1 MKKDKK
7 TAEKN
12 RDITEHK
19 RAEETLSVSEV
30 RYRRLFETARDG
42 ILILDAETGMVVDVN
57 PFLIEMLGYSHEQF
71 MGKTVWELGFL
82 KDVVANRDMFAELQ
96 RREYIRYE
104 DLPLETSDGRRIA
117 VEFISNVY
125 LINHK
130 KVIQCNIRDITERK
144 RVEEELQRSEQSFK
158 SISENAH
165 DGIIVALRNG
175 ARIYANRR
183 ASEITGYSINEILKT
198 GMEGLAHPDEILK
211 LSERR
216 KKILAGENVP
226 NQYDTV
232 IIHKDGN
239 AVPIEITSART
250 LWYGQV
256 ADIFVFRDIT
266 ERKRAE
272 EALKKSEE
280 YFKEITENAS
290 DIIIITDKNG
300 DIKYC
305 SRSVER
311 FTGYKPEELV
321 GRSAFTFIN
330 PDDVKRSVSAF
341 GKAVLTKDAVS
352 NAFRIV
358 HKDGSERYFDGL
370 GKNLLDN
377 PAVAGFI
384 MNIRDLTERKQAEKA
399 LQESEEKYRTLF
411 ETMAQGVVYQTA
423 DRKIASAN
431 PAAERILGLALDQM
445 QGQPSVNQRWKVI
458 HEDGSD
464 FSRGTYPSAVALKSG
479 REVLNVV
486 IGILNPENN
495 SLRWIN
501 VNAIPQFKPGEN
513 KPYQVYTTFED
524 ITERKRAQEALRE
537 SEGRYKALFSEA
549 LDGICLADAETGKII
564 DCNEAMAVMVGRDK
578 AELIGQH
585 QAILHP
591 STGDKVSL
599 SPTFRQHL
607 ADKAGQVLETQV
619 VSKTGEIREVEIK
632 ANIMDLRGVK
642 MLQGMFRDITERKR
656 AEKALRESEEN
667 FHRSLADSP
676 LGIRIINADG
686 KILYAN
692 QAILDIY
699 GYDSI
704 KELKTTP
711 HKKNYTPESYTEH
724 QVRKEKRQR
733 GEYVPSNYEI
743 SIIRKD
749 GEIRYLEVFRKEVLW
764 NDEKQFQVLYNDIT
778 ERKRAEEALRESEER
793 FRIATETTNDVVYEW
808 DLQHTVQWFGNID
821 ELLGYGPGKFPRTI
835 DAWTDSIHPE
845 DRERVMAA
853 VQAKLDGRAPYAIEY
868 RVRRQDGVNRWW
880 SARGDIVKTLDGNP
894 IKWIGTV
901 TDITERKRAEEELR
915 DSEEKLRIIFESIGD
930 GIIVTNLEGIII
942 QTNEA
947 AAKLGGWSDKSK
959 LIGMSGFDFVA
970 DKEQSKLVTDM
981 IRALKQQ
988 HSINVEYSVKA
999 KNGREYQSE
1008 VSITLLRDASG
1019 SPNGIVSVIRD
1030 ITERKRVEEAL
1041 RESEKKYRLLA
1052 ENASDVITVM
1062 DMNMRPIYM
1071 SPSITRLLGY
1081 SVEEAMARGIENG
1094 LTPKSLKVATKG
1106 LAKTIA
1112 AELKKKKLKPVTVDF
1127 ELTRKDGSTVWVAAS
1142 VALIRG
1148 SDGQPTEILSILH
1161 DISERKKAE
1170 EALLSYKDHLEE
1182 LVEERTTELDKAK
1195 LIAEEA
1201 SKAKSEFLAN
1211 MSHEIRTPL
1220 SSIIGFSELLADEV
1234 NGLLNNDQKKYLG
1247 YVTSSGQHLLS
1258 LINDILDLSKVE
1270 AGKMELQPT
1279 SFSISDLLKNSSSFI
1294 AEEAMKH
1301 NIRLLSEIP
1310 ADVDVIEADER
1321 KVKQII
1327 YNLLSNA
1334 VKFTPDGGSITTKAD
1349 IVSPDSAA
1357 LPIKIRKGLPDTEYV
1372 LVSVK
1377 DTGIGIAK
1385 KDQSKLFTEFHQIE
1399 NPYTKKYEGTGL
1411 GLALSRKLVTLH
1423 GGRIWF
1429 ESKGKG
1435 KGCTFYFIL
1444 PLIILP
1450 NA

>member
-1 MKKDKK
+1 
-7 TAEKN
+7 
-12 RDITEHK
+12 
-19 RAEETLSVSEV
+19 
-30 RYRRLFETARDG
+30 
-42 ILILDAETGMVVDVN
+42 
-57 PFLIEMLGYSHEQF
+57 
-71 MGKTVWELGFL
+71 
-82 KDVVANRDMFAELQ
+82 
-96 RREYIRYE
+96 
-104 DLPLETSDGRRIA
+104 
-117 VEFISNVY
+117 
-125 LINHK
+125 
-130 KVIQCNIRDITERK
+130 
-144 RVEEELQRSEQSFK
+144 
-158 SISENAH
+158 
-165 DGIIVALRNG
+165 
-175 ARIYANRR
+175 
-183 ASEITGYSINEILKT
+183 
-198 GMEGLAHPDEILK
+198 
-211 LSERR
+211 
-216 KKILAGENVP
+216 
-226 NQYDTV
+226 
-232 IIHKDGN
+232 
-239 AVPIEITSART
+239 
-250 LWYGQV
+250 
-256 ADIFVFRDIT
+256 
-266 ERKRAE
+266 
-272 EALKKSEE
+272 
-280 YFKEITENAS
+280 
-290 DIIIITDKNG
+290 
-300 DIKYC
+300 
-305 SRSVER
+305 
-311 FTGYKPEELV
+311 
-321 GRSAFTFIN
+321 
-330 PDDVKRSVSAF
+330 
-341 GKAVLTKDAVS
+341 
-352 NAFRIV
+352 
-358 HKDGSERYFDGL
+358 
-370 GKNLLDN
+370 
-377 PAVAGFI
+377 
-384 MNIRDLTERKQAEKA
+384 
-399 LQESEEKYRTLF
+399 
-411 ETMAQGVVYQTA
+411 MAQGVVYQTA

-445 QGQPSVNQRWKVI
+445 QGQPSVDQRWKVI

-479 REVLNVV
+479 REVLNTV

-749 GEIRYLEVFRKEVLW
+749 GEIRHLEVFRKEVLW

-778 ERKRAEEALRESEER
+778 ERKRA
-793 FRIATETTNDVVYEW
+793 
-808 DLQHTVQWFGNID
+808 
-821 ELLGYGPGKFPRTI
+821 
-835 DAWTDSIHPE
+835 
-845 DRERVMAA
+845 
-853 VQAKLDGRAPYAIEY
+853 
-868 RVRRQDGVNRWW
+868 
-880 SARGDIVKTLDGNP
+880 
-894 IKWIGTV
+894 
-901 TDITERKRAEEELR
+901 
-915 DSEEKLRIIFESIGD
+915 
-930 GIIVTNLEGIII
+930 
-942 QTNEA
+942 
-947 AAKLGGWSDKSK
+947 
-959 LIGMSGFDFVA
+959 
-970 DKEQSKLVTDM
+970 
-981 IRALKQQ
+981 
-988 HSINVEYSVKA
+988 
-999 KNGREYQSE
+999 
-1008 VSITLLRDASG
+1008 
-1019 SPNGIVSVIRD
+1019 
-1030 ITERKRVEEAL
+1030 EEAL

>member
-130 KVIQCNIRDITERK
+130 KVIQCNICDITERK

-399 LQESEEKYRTLF
+399 LQESKEKYRTLF

-464 FSRGTYPSAVALKSG
+464 FPRETYPSAVALKSG

-524 ITERKRAQEALRE
+524 ITERKRA
-537 SEGRYKALFSEA
+537 
-549 LDGICLADAETGKII
+549 
-564 DCNEAMAVMVGRDK
+564 
-578 AELIGQH
+578 
-585 QAILHP
+585 
-591 STGDKVSL
+591 
-599 SPTFRQHL
+599 
-607 ADKAGQVLETQV
+607 
-619 VSKTGEIREVEIK
+619 
-632 ANIMDLRGVK
+632 
-642 MLQGMFRDITERKR
+642 
-656 AEKALRESEEN
+656 
-667 FHRSLADSP
+667 
-676 LGIRIINADG
+676 
-686 KILYAN
+686 
-692 QAILDIY
+692 
-699 GYDSI
+699 
-704 KELKTTP
+704 
-711 HKKNYTPESYTEH
+711 
-724 QVRKEKRQR
+724 
-733 GEYVPSNYEI
+733 
-743 SIIRKD
+743 
-749 GEIRYLEVFRKEVLW
+749 
-764 NDEKQFQVLYNDIT
+764 
-778 ERKRAEEALRESEER
+778 EEALRESEER

-821 ELLGYGPGKFPRTI
+821 ELLGYGPGKFPRTM
-835 DAWTDSIHPE
+835 DAWTDSIHLE

-880 SARGDIVKTLDGNP
+880 SARGDIVKTPDGNP
-894 IKWIGTV
+894 IKWIGTI

-970 DKEQSKLVTDM
+970 EKEQSKLVTDM

-1170 EALLSYKDHLEE
+1170 EDLVKYKDHLEE

-1220 SSIIGFSELLADEV
+1220 SSIIGFSELLVDEV

>member
-130 KVIQCNIRDITERK
+130 KVIQCNICDITERK

-464 FSRGTYPSAVALKSG
+464 FPRETYPSAVALKSG

-524 ITERKRAQEALRE
+524 ITERKRA
-537 SEGRYKALFSEA
+537 
-549 LDGICLADAETGKII
+549 
-564 DCNEAMAVMVGRDK
+564 
-578 AELIGQH
+578 
-585 QAILHP
+585 
-591 STGDKVSL
+591 
-599 SPTFRQHL
+599 
-607 ADKAGQVLETQV
+607 
-619 VSKTGEIREVEIK
+619 
-632 ANIMDLRGVK
+632 
-642 MLQGMFRDITERKR
+642 
-656 AEKALRESEEN
+656 
-667 FHRSLADSP
+667 
-676 LGIRIINADG
+676 
-686 KILYAN
+686 
-692 QAILDIY
+692 
-699 GYDSI
+699 
-704 KELKTTP
+704 
-711 HKKNYTPESYTEH
+711 
-724 QVRKEKRQR
+724 
-733 GEYVPSNYEI
+733 
-743 SIIRKD
+743 
-749 GEIRYLEVFRKEVLW
+749 
-764 NDEKQFQVLYNDIT
+764 
-778 ERKRAEEALRESEER
+778 EEALRESEER

-821 ELLGYGPGKFPRTI
+821 ELLGYGPGKFPRTM
-835 DAWTDSIHPE
+835 DAWTDSIHLE

-880 SARGDIVKTLDGNP
+880 SARGDIVKTPDGNP
-894 IKWIGTV
+894 IKWIGTI

-970 DKEQSKLVTDM
+970 EKEQSKLVTDM

-1170 EALLSYKDHLEE
+1170 EDLVKYKDHLEE

-1220 SSIIGFSELLADEV
+1220 SSIIGFSELLVDEV